1 MPEITTEP
9 AAAKPAPRLR
19 DRWLAIG
26 LLACTALSFW
36 PVARWATTRTLA
48 HEQLKQSFVL
58 LLFAGLWIAFT
69 HRKALRLQLHLD
81 NTGLVCLLTSYA
93 CVAGAVL
100 LQTPLLILAG
110 LVAAVAGT
118 VQVGFGSRALRR
130 TVPLLAAF
138 SLFLLFVLLFPVLD
152 WPLRQM
158 AGVESVRLLQSFG
171 LASQLRIVTN
181 PEVQLQLI
189 NPHGIFIVA
198 TECNG
203 FGLISSSLLLGT
215 IGLLHRRARWWSFPG
230 LLTLAVA
237 FAFTMNLLR
246 IATIVLLAPRFPGHY
261 NVLHETAGLIALYAG
276 LAAVWLLTGWEPK
289 RPSAANTEKP
299 ASADAGS

>member
-1 MPEITTEP
+1 MPENTTETP
-9 AAAKPAPRLR
+9 ATRSAWRSR
-19 DRWLAIG
+19 DRWLAGG
-26 LLACTALSFW
+26 LLACTALAFW
-36 PVARWATTRTLA
+36 PVARWATTQTFA
-48 HEQLKQSFVL
+48 HEQLKQSFFIL
-58 LLFAGLWIAFT
+58 AFAGVWIALA
-69 HRKALRLQLHLD
+69 HRKALRLHLHLD
-81 NTGLVCLLTSYA
+81 RTGLVCLLTSYA

-100 LQTPLLILAG
+100 LQAPLLILAG
-110 LVAAVAGT
+110 LVAAVAGA
-118 VQVGFGSRALRR
+118 VEVGFGARALRR

-171 LASQLRIVTN
+171 LVSQLQIVAR
-181 PEVQLQLI
+181 PDVQLWLV
-189 NPHGIFIVA
+189 NEHGTFVVA

-276 LAAVWLLTGWEPK
+276 LGAVWLLTGWEPK
-289 RPSAANTEKP
+289 RRTPNGTPPP
-299 ASADAGS
+299 AEAQRPA